1 MNILDTIVARKKE
14 EVAIAKQQL
23 NLVELKDSPYFNQV
37 VPSFKENILT
47 SGSTG
52 IIAEFKR
59 KSPSKGDIHA
69 GARVDLIVP
78 GYEKAG
84 VAGVS
89 ILTDHDFFD
98 GNMADLS
105 LGREVCDLPIIRKEF
120 IIDPYQV
127 YEAKSIGASAILLI
141 GAILDKNRT
150 LELAQ
155 LANELGMEV
164 LFEIYHE
171 DEMEQLNSYMQLV
184 GINNRNL
191 KTFEV
196 DLKQSA
202 KMASMLPS
210 GMVPIAESGI
220 GSPEDY
226 LLLREVGFK
235 GFLMGEYFM
244 KNEDP
249 ATACLDFCNYIRSK
263 I

>member
-14 EVAIAKQQL
+14 EVAIARKQL
-23 NLVELKDSPYFNQV
+23 SLAELKDSPYFYLR

-47 SGSTG
+47 LGSTG

-59 KSPSKGDIHA
+59 KSPSRGDIHA

-89 ILTDHDFFD
+89 ILTDRDFFG

-141 GAILDKNRT
+141 GAILDENRT

-164 LFEIYHE
+164 LFEIHDE
-171 DEMEQLNSYMQLV
+171 DEMNQLNRYVQLV

-196 DLKQSA
+196 DLKKSA
-202 KMASMLPS
+202 QMASLLPS
-210 GMVPIAESGI
+210 GMVPVAESGI
-220 GSPEDY
+220 GSPDDY
-226 LLLREVGFK
+226 LSLKKAGFK

-249 ATACLDFCNYIRSK
+249 AAACLDFCNNIRSK